1 MPNGNAS
8 VRYFRTRLP
17 LFPALRRWVWER
29 TNSNASV
36 RRFRTTLPIL
46 CASAAGM
53 GENEQQCF
61 RPAVPDNASHTLRFG
76 GGYGRERTAMLPSG
90 GSGQRFPYS
99 SLLRRVRERT
109 NGSFLSGGSGQ
120 GFPYSAFGGGYGRE
134 RTAMSLFGGSGQGFP
149 YSAFGGGYG
158 RERTAMSLFGGS
170 GRGLN

>member
-8 VRYFRTRLP
+8 VRYFWARLP

-36 RRFRTTLPIL
+36 RRFRTTLLIL
-46 CASAAGM
+46 CASAVGM

-61 RPAVPDNASHTLRFG
+61 HPAVPDNASHTLRFCGGYGRERMTVSCPAVPDKASHTLRFG

-99 SLLRRVRERT
+99 ALLRRVRERT
-109 NGSFLSGGSGQ
+109 NDSFLSGGSGQ

-134 RTAMSLFGGSGQGFP
+134 RTAMSLFGGSG
-149 YSAFGGGYG
+149 
-158 RERTAMSLFGGS
+158 
-170 GRGLN
+170 RGLN